1 MTRINSGIPVIHL
14 TDEHL
19 LAEHREISRLPSC
32 LVRSLKSGSIKHI
45 PPSFR
50 LGKGHVLFFL
60 DKGEY
65 TLRRYKELH
74 VESIK
79 RGFNLQYHPVGWVE
93 FMSRNLMQDYTPTE
107 RDLEILTERIT
118 NSILESPKPYFHYC
132 RNRITKQEAVKLLSG
147 T

>member
-1 MTRINSGIPVIHL
+1 MTRINSGIPVRHL

-19 LAEHREISRLPSC
+19 LAEHREISRLPSY
-32 LVRSLKSGSIKHI
+32 LIRSISSGSIRNI

-74 VESIK
+74 NESIR
-79 RGFNLQYHPVGWVE
+79 RGFKLQYRPMDWIE
-93 FMSRNLMQDYTPTE
+93 FMTRHMMHDYTPTE
-107 RDLEILTERIT
+107 DDTRLLTDRIT
-118 NSILESPKPYFHYC
+118 SSIMESPKPYFHFY
-132 RNRITKQEAVKLLSG
+132 RKRITKQDAVKLLSR

>member
-1 MTRINSGIPVIHL
+1 MTRINSGIPVRQL

-19 LAEHREISRLPSC
+19 LAEHREISRLPSY
-32 LVRSLKSGSIKHI
+32 LRRSISSGSIANI
-45 PPSFR
+45 PPTFR

-74 VESIK
+74 AESVR
-79 RGFNLQYHPVGWVE
+79 RGFNLNYRPMDWID
-93 FMSRNLMQDYTPTE
+93 FMNHRMMADYSPTDE
-107 RDLEILTERIT
+107 DTRLLTERIT
-118 NSILESPKPYFHYC
+118 TSIMESPKPYFHFY
-132 RNRITKQEAVKLLSG
+132 RKRITKQEAVRLLQR